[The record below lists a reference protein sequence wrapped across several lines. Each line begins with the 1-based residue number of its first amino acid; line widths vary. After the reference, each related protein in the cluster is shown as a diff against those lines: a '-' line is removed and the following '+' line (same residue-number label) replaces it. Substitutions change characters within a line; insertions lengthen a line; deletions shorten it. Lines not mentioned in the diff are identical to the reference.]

1 MIKID
6 DSKFDWE
13 KLEEIYET
21 LTKRT
26 LKKYLRYKSINNK
39 KNRLIMLFEQQFG
52 TNYEE
57 QKTKLYNFFLYAS
70 KDAMLDAID
79 KFSSEKYMDDKSKIV
94 RAMQNRPSK
103 TIIRNV
109 MKYIREEVDVSDKE
123 WELFE
128 NEFSTFIS
136 NVNTSKR
143 FTKKCKIKFLSNS
156 RIYSGYTGQDE
167 LLQFIS
173 YDNINEDE
181 RSQILK
187 AMNVRVC
194 PYCNRNFISNYVV
207 DSQGKIKATADLD
220 HFFLKSKY
228 PIVAMCLH
236 NFIPSCQICNS
247 RLKIDKDFV
256 LHEHV
261 YPYAESFGYDGKFVL
276 DNINFLYGKKPQY
289 SIYVSENSAIKEKI
303 RRSVDT
309 FKINRL
315 YENHT
320 DYVDEIISKA
330 QIYGSSQFDE
340 FIENFSDMFESKEKL
355 ERLVFG
361 NYLMQ
366 YDQDKRPLAKLTQD
380 ILTDLGIYDF

>member
-13 KLEEIYET
+13 KLEEIYES
-21 LTKRT
+21 LTKKV
-26 LKKYLRYKSINNK
+26 LEKYLKYKSNK

-52 TNYEE
+52 TNYNE
-57 QKTKLYNFFLYAS
+57 QNANLYNFFLYAT
-70 KDAMLDAID
+70 KDDMLDVID

-94 RAMQNRPSK
+94 RALQNRSPN
-103 TIIRNV
+103 TRITNV
-109 MKYIREEVDVSDKE
+109 VKYIREEVNVSDKE
-123 WELFE
+123 WSLFE
-128 NEFSTFIS
+128 NEFLVFIS
-136 NVNTSKR
+136 NVGANRK
-143 FTKKCKIKFLSNS
+143 FTKDCKAKFISNS
-156 RIYSGYTGQDE
+156 RVYSGYTGEDE

-173 YDNINEDE
+173 YDNIKEDE
-181 RSQILK
+181 RSQILR
-187 AMNVRVC
+187 AMNVGVC

-207 DSQGKIKATADLD
+207 DGHGKIKATADLD

-228 PIVAMCLH
+228 PIVSMCLH

-247 RLKIDKDFV
+247 RLKLDTDFL

-261 YPYAESFGYDGKFVL
+261 YPYTESFGYDGRFVL
-276 DNINFLYGKKPQY
+276 DNIDFLYGEKPRY
-289 SIYVSENSAIKEKI
+289 SIYVSENSEVKEKI
-303 RRSVDT
+303 RHSIDT
-309 FKINRL
+309 FKINKL

-320 DYVDEIISKA
+320 DYVEEIISKA

-340 FIENFSDMFESKEKL
+340 FIENFSGMFGSKEQL

-361 NYLMQ
+361 NYLMK

-380 ILTDLGIYDF
+380 ILYDLGIDDF

>member
-1 MIKID
+1 MIRID

-21 LTKRT
+21 LTNRA
-26 LKKYLRYKSINNK
+26 LEKYLRYKSIKK
-39 KNRLIMLFEQQFG
+39 KNRLIKIFEQQFG
-52 TNYEE
+52 KSYEE
-57 QKTKLYNFFLYAS
+57 QKTKLYNFFLYAT
-70 KDAMLDAID
+70 KDNMLDIID
-79 KFSSEKYMDDKSKIV
+79 KFSTEKYMDDKSKIV
-94 RAMQNRPSK
+94 RALQNRSTQ

-109 MKYIREEVDVSDKE
+109 VKYIREEVDVSDKE
-123 WELFE
+123 WDVFE
-128 NEFSTFIS
+128 NEFLVFIS
-136 NVNTSKR
+136 NVGANGR
-143 FTKKCKIKFLSNS
+143 FTKDCKAKFMLNS
-156 RIYSGYTGQDE
+156 RIYSGYTGEDE

-173 YDNINEDE
+173 YENIKEDV
-181 RSQILK
+181 RSQILR

-228 PIVAMCLH
+228 PIVSMCLH

-247 RLKIDKDFV
+247 RLKLDKDFL

-261 YPYAESFGYDGKFVL
+261 YPYSESFGYDGRFVL
-276 DNINFLYGKKPQY
+276 DNIDFLYGEKPRY
-289 SIYVSENSAIKEKI
+289 SIYVSENSAVKEKI
-303 RRSVDT
+303 RHSVDT
-309 FKINRL
+309 FKINEL

-320 DYVDEIISKA
+320 DYVEEIISKA

-340 FIENFSDMFESKEKL
+340 FIENFSDMFESKEEL

-380 ILTDLGIYDF
+380 ILNNLGIYGL

>member
-1 MIKID
+1 MIRID
-6 DSKFDWE
+6 DSKFNWE
-13 KLEEIYET
+13 KLEEIYDT
-21 LTKRT
+21 LTTRA
-26 LKKYLRYKSINNK
+26 LEKYLRYKSINKK
-39 KNRLIMLFEQQFG
+39 KNRLIMIFEHQFG
-52 TNYEE
+52 TNYDE
-57 QKTKLYNFFLYAS
+57 QKTKLYNFFLYAT
-70 KDAMLDAID
+70 KDDMLDIID
-79 KFSSEKYMDDKSKIV
+79 KFCSEKYMDDKSKIV
-94 RAMQNRPSK
+94 RALQNRSSK

-109 MKYIREEVDVSDKE
+109 VKYIREEVDVSDNE
-123 WELFE
+123 WGIFK
-128 NEFSTFIS
+128 NEFFAFIS
-136 NVNTSKR
+136 NLDTSKR
-143 FTKKCKIKFLSNS
+143 FTKESKIKFLSNS

-173 YDNINEDE
+173 YDNIKEDE

-187 AMNVRVC
+187 SMNVSVC

-207 DSQGKIKATADLD
+207 DGQGQIKATADLD

-228 PIVAMCLH
+228 PIVSMCLH

-261 YPYAESFGYDGKFVL
+261 YPYAESFGYDGRFVL
-276 DNINFLYGKKPQY
+276 DNINFLYGEKPRY
-289 SIYVSENSAIKEKI
+289 SIYISENSAIKEKI
-303 RRSVDT
+303 HHSVET
-309 FKINRL
+309 FKINEL

-320 DYVDEIISKA
+320 DYVEEIISKA

-380 ILTDLGIYDF
+380 ILNDLGIYGF